1 MRMFEEKCIKN
12 ANSGEFFG
20 KIAVKG
26 RIIDALQF
34 LESYIKVNKIVLSN
48 RLNLMF

>member
-12 ANSGEFFG
+12 ANSGEFFA
-20 KIAVKG
+20 KIAIKT
-26 RIIDALQF
+26 RIFDALQF
-34 LESYIKVNKIVLSN
+34 LESYVKVNKIVLAN

>member
-20 KIAVKG
+20 KIAMKG